1 MTNRRNGFWVSGRA
15 CCFGWPS
22 CDLFILDFIRRC
34 GEKLGGLGD
43 AAAEAQRH
51 DDAITHYSVALSLNP
66 AVRQDILIKRSK
78 VYVTKGLWE
87 EALDDTN
94 EVRDSV
100 FWKSDLTDEKS
111 LGNDARSVVSMEP
124 RERIDGVGQSKI
136 NKWVVEKR
144 FD

>member
-1 MTNRRNGFWVSGRA
+1 M
-15 CCFGWPS
+15 
-22 CDLFILDFIRRC
+22 
-34 GEKLGGLGD
+34 
-43 AAAEAQRH
+43 EAQRH